1 MVVLICFGVW
11 LGVLFDYV
19 GLGDDCYLCL
29 VLLVGLLVWVV
40 VFVLVLCLVLM
51 DGLVLFWMDVCLVA
65 FVIGL
70 LHCVALFVWVCFGW
84 CCDGLGGLCV
94 W

>member
-1 MVVLICFGVW
+1 M
-11 LGVLFDYV
+11 GVLFDYV
-19 GLGDDCYLCL
+19 GLGGDCYLCL

-70 LHCVALFVWVCFGW
+70 LHCVDLFVCL
-84 CCDGLGGLCV
+84 GLFWLV
-94 W
+94 L